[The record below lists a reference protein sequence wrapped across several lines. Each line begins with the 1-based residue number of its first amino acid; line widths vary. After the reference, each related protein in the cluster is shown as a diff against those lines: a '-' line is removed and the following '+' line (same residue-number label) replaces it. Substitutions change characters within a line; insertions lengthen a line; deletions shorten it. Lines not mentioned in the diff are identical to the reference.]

1 MNLVKRLLP
10 DVVAVALFAIIS
22 FVYFYPANV
31 EGLVLGQHD
40 HAAGI
45 GAGQEAKE
53 YMERTG
59 ERTRWTN
66 SLFGGMP
73 TYQMSPSYESTNV
86 LSWVERAYRL
96 FIPGY
101 TYYVFIMLLGF
112 YLLLRAFDF
121 RAWMAT
127 LGAVLWAFSSYFFI
141 IIAAGHIW
149 KVLTLAYIPATI
161 AGMVLIYRGKW
172 LWGALLTAL
181 FVGLQI
187 RS

>member
-1 MNLVKRLLP
+1 MLP

-101 TYYVFIMLLGF
+101 TVSQ
-112 YLLLRAFDF
+112 RVRVSDETK
-121 RAWMAT
+121 R
-127 LGAVLWAFSSYFFI
+127 VL
-141 IIAAGHIW
+141 
-149 KVLTLAYIPATI
+149 
-161 AGMVLIYRGKW
+161 M
-172 LWGALLTAL
+172 
-181 FVGLQI
+181 I
-187 RS
+187 RCKNITE